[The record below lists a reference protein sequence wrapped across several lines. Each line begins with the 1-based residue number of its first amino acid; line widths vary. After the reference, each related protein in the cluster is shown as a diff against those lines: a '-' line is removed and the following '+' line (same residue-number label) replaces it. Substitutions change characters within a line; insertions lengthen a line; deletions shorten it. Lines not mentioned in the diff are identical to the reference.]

1 MENQDEVF
9 GLDREAVKAEL
20 AALDREKQR
29 DVLIAAAK
37 GLYESN
43 TTPEELTRRVKLAM
57 TDMTPL
63 GDAWAEG
70 SSGEKRKL
78 EDVYMSTNDKD
89 AALRAVVEGRKASFG
104 DTPLKKVEYS
114 TNRDIYNA
122 LKEVYDRS
130 GGDWGLV
137 GKVIK
142 YNDIPEDLVREFIKD
157 GKWTDY
163 SVGDEMGS
171 GFGAVARGLSDN
183 LYGGLANI
191 LTGGEYAGKFRDVVP
206 EGVVA
211 DNMAHTLWRA
221 GIQQADDY
229 GRSLMETDPLMEI
242 GGQGVGMLP
251 TLGLAGAAT
260 KGVKVSGGLTRL
272 GRAANTFTK
281 GAATGALASIP
292 GSITKE
298 SVGDAMSNTLAESLM
313 FGAGDVALSGLG
325 AGLGA
330 AKKWGAGKLAKIKAP
345 SENYTKAFAKIKRIE
360 DMSEEELKRGVERGW
375 LKDGKLNVPQYL
387 ADEYG
392 LGAAETMEDL
402 WRVAKGNRE
411 VYNQLR
417 ADLEKFNYREA
428 IGNAAKKA
436 MIPNANLS
444 RVNQVL
450 KDIPKRLE
458 EFSDGAKWYESLTG
472 EQLAQTMK
480 AFNEDVKKALTSIKN
495 PNKLEKQAI
504 DNYLKEVES
513 SNMLQFMKKQ
523 MPSQFQAVDKT
534 STLLGE
540 FGKLFNINNPISQ
553 FTASSKF
560 LKSRT
565 DRNFMRQVMSGH
577 KQKETGSL
585 KKMMDA
591 MESEK
596 NKKRLETAVRMG
608 IHAGNKE

>member
-9 GLDREAVKAEL
+9 ELDREAVKSEL
-20 AALDREKQR
+20 AALDHKKQR
-29 DVLIAAAK
+29 DVLVAAAK
-37 GLYESN
+37 GLYENN
-43 TTPEELTRRVKLAM
+43 TTPEELTRRAKLAM

-157 GKWTDY
+157 GRWTDY

-171 GFGAVARGLSDN
+171 GVGAIARGLSDN

-206 EGVVA
+206 EGIVT
-211 DNMAHTLWRA
+211 DDMAHTLWRA

-229 GRSLMETDPLMEI
+229 GRSLMETDPGMEI
-242 GGQGVGMLP
+242 VGQGVGMIVP
-251 TLGLAGAAT
+251 VGLAGKAT
-260 KGVKVSGGLTRL
+260 KGLKVSQGLTRG
-272 GRAANTFTK
+272 GRIANTFAR
-281 GAATGALASIP
+281 GAATGALTSIP
-292 GSITKE
+292 GSLAKE
-298 SVGDAMSNTLAESLM
+298 SAGDALENTLAEALM
-313 FGAGDVALSGLG
+313 FGTGDVAFSGLG
-325 AGLGA
+325 AALGA
-330 AKKWGAGKLAKIKAP
+330 TKNLVAKKIAKLRQP
-345 SENYTKAFAKIKRIE
+345 SENYAKAFEKIKRVE
-360 DMSEEELKRGVERGW
+360 DMSAEELKRGAERGW
-375 LKDGKLNVPQYL
+375 LKDGKLNVSKYL

-392 LGAAETMEDL
+392 LAAGETMEDL
-402 WRVAKGNRE
+402 WRVAKNNRE

-417 ADLEKFNYREA
+417 RELADFNYREA
-428 IGNAAKKA
+428 VANAARKSR
-436 MIPNANLS
+436 IPYANLS

-450 KDIPKRLE
+450 DSIPERLE
-458 EFSDGAKWYESLTG
+458 KFSEGAKWYDSLTG

-495 PNKLEKQAI
+495 PNALEKQAI
-504 DNYLKEVES
+504 ENYLRELES
-513 SNMLQFMKKQ
+513 QNMLQFMKKQ
-523 MPSQFQAVDKT
+523 MPSQFQAIDKNT
-534 STLLGE
+534 TLLGE
-540 FGKLFNINNPISQ
+540 FSKLFNINNPISQ

-565 DRNFMRQVMSGH
+565 DRNFMRQVMSGR

-596 NKKRLETAVRMG
+596 NKKRLETAVRMA

>member
-1 MENQDEVF
+1 MDEKRYNGTGPTYEELARVVAETTGGNVTAKDVDEVLNRDMAPIANEWR
-9 GLDREAVKAEL
+9 GMASSERLPLETLYASTGDK
-20 AALDREKQR
+20 EKSVN
-29 DVLIAAAK
+29 DVLK
-37 GLYESN
+37 KWDTEFGK
-43 TTPEELTRRVKLAM
+43 P
-57 TDMTPL
+57 
-63 GDAWAEG
+63 
-70 SSGEKRKL
+70 RKVL
-78 EDVYMSTNDKD
+78 EI
-89 AALRAVVEGRKASFG
+89 G
-104 DTPLKKVEYS
+104 

-122 LKEVYDRS
+122 LKEVYDRT
-130 GGDWGLV
+130 GDWEMV
-137 GKVIK
+137 YKVAK
-142 YNDIPEDLVREFIKD
+142 YNNVPKDLMDDFVKD

-163 SVGDEMGS
+163 SVGDEFGS
-171 GFGAVARGLSDN
+171 GIGAVARGAVDN

-191 LTGGEYAGKFRDVVP
+191 LTNGAYSDQFTDVVP
-206 EGVVA
+206 KGVEY
-211 DNMAHTLWRA
+211 DDMAKTLWRA
-221 GIQQADDY
+221 GIRQADEY
-229 GRSLMETDPLMEI
+229 GRSLMETDPGMEMF
-242 GGQGVGMLP
+242 GQGVGLVG
-251 TLGLAGAAT
+251 TLGLTGAAT
-260 KGVKVSGGLTRL
+260 KGLKVSQGLTRA
-272 GRAANTFTK
+272 GRIANTAAR
-281 GAATGALASIP
+281 GAATGALTSIP
-292 GSITKE
+292 GSLTKE
-298 SVGDAMSNTLAESLM
+298 SVGDALENTLTEAAM

-345 SENYTKAFAKIKRIE
+345 SENYVKAMSKIKRIE
-360 DMSEEELKRGVERGW
+360 DMSQDEIKRGMERDW
-375 LKDGKLNVPQYL
+375 LSKDGQKLNIPQYL

-402 WRVAKGNRE
+402 WRVAKNNRE

-428 IGNAAKKA
+428 VGNAAKKS

-504 DNYLKEVES
+504 DNYLKEIES

-523 MPSQFQAVDKT
+523 MPSQFQAVDRN

-553 FTASSKF
+553 FTAASKF
-560 LKSRT
+560 LKSST

-577 KQKETGSL
+577 RQKETGSL
-585 KKMMDA
+585 KKLMDA
-591 MESEK
+591 MESDK
-596 NKKRLETAVRMG
+596 AKKRVETAVRMG
-608 IHAGNKE
+608 VHSANKE

>member
-1 MENQDEVF
+1 MDEKRYNGTGPTYEELARVVAETTGGNVTAKDVDEVLNRDMAPIANEWR
-9 GLDREAVKAEL
+9 GMASSERLPLETLYASTGDK
-20 AALDREKQR
+20 EKSVN
-29 DVLIAAAK
+29 DVLK
-37 GLYESN
+37 KWDTEFGK
-43 TTPEELTRRVKLAM
+43 P
-57 TDMTPL
+57 
-63 GDAWAEG
+63 
-70 SSGEKRKL
+70 RKVL
-78 EDVYMSTNDKD
+78 EI
-89 AALRAVVEGRKASFG
+89 G
-104 DTPLKKVEYS
+104 

-122 LKEVYDRS
+122 LKEVYDRT
-130 GGDWGLV
+130 GDWDTV
-137 GKVIK
+137 YKVAK
-142 YNDIPEDLVREFIKD
+142 YNNVPKELMDDFVKD

-171 GFGAVARGLSDN
+171 GTGAVLRGLSDN

-191 LTGGEYAGKFRDVVP
+191 LSGGRYADQFTDVVP
-206 EGVVA
+206 NGVEY
-211 DNMAHTLWRA
+211 DDMAHTLWRA
-221 GIQQADDY
+221 GIRQSDEY
-229 GRSLMETDPLMEI
+229 GRSLMETDPAMEI
-242 GGQGVGMLP
+242 VGQIVGMAP
-251 TLGLAGAAT
+251 TLGAAGLAT
-260 KGVKVSGGLTRL
+260 KGVKVSGGLTKL

-292 GSITKE
+292 GSLTKE
-298 SVGDAMSNTLAESLM
+298 SVGDALENTLTEAAM

-325 AGLGA
+325 AALGA
-330 AKKWGAGKLAKIKAP
+330 TKNWGAKKIAKLRQP
-345 SENYTKAFAKIKRIE
+345 SENYAKAFEKIKRVE

-450 KDIPKRLE
+450 KSIPERLE
-458 EFSDGAKWYESLTG
+458 QFSEGSKWYESLTG

-504 DNYLKEVES
+504 DNYLKEIES

-523 MPSQFQAVDKT
+523 MPSQFQAVDRS

-577 KQKETGSL
+577 RQKETGSL